1 MRKLLRMGVRN
12 SVFVWFG
19 PIREYVESVSVTVVG
34 RGSRILCNCAG
45 GRGLLYWNWRD
56 GVLSQV
62 EYVNVRRETGRLVKT
77 SRARYCSS
85 VISVWN

>member
-1 MRKLLRMGVRN
+1 VVRKLLRMGVRN

-45 GRGLLYWNWRD
+45 GRGLLYWN
-56 GVLSQV
+56 
-62 EYVNVRRETGRLVKT
+62 
-77 SRARYCSS
+77 
-85 VISVWN
+85 